1 MKKNTV
7 LNIVID
13 NPVITEVSRELEKFL
28 SLLSPDGERIKIVHK
43 GKDKKRRNKNLNHK
57 GGI

>member
-1 MKKNTV
+1 MKKKTV

-13 NPVITEVSRELEKFL
+13 NPMIITDVSRELEKFL
-28 SLLSPDGERIKIVHK
+28 SFDGERIKIVHK
-43 GKDKKRRNKNLNHK
+43 GKDKKRRNKNHK

>member
-1 MKKNTV
+1 MKKKTV

-13 NPVITEVSRELEKFL
+13 NPVITEVSRELEEFL
-28 SLLSPDGERIKIVHK
+28 SLFTDGERIKIVHK
-43 GKDKKRRNKNLNHK
+43 GKDKKRLNKKRK